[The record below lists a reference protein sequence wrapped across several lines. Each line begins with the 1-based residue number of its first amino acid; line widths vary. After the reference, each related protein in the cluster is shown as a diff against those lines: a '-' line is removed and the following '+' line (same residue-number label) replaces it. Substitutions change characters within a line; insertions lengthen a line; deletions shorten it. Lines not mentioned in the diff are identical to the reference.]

1 MHQCLPSTDRDA
13 VLVQKISNALKRVG
27 GASTEY
33 QDAVIE
39 LQGLE
44 QALQNLESL
53 QPTEDNIRHVNA
65 IRAVALACQLPLREF
80 QAKLERY
87 EASLGPWTRQSKLRS
102 VGRKTKWGVSFTQ
115 EVEKI
120 RALVASKLIN
130 INMMLA
136 THAS

>member
-44 QALQNLESL
+44 HALQNLESL

-65 IRAVALACQLPLREF
+65 IRAVTLACQLPLREF
-80 QAKLERY
+80 LAKLEKY
-87 EASLGPWTRQSKLRS
+87 EASLGPWTRQSTLRS